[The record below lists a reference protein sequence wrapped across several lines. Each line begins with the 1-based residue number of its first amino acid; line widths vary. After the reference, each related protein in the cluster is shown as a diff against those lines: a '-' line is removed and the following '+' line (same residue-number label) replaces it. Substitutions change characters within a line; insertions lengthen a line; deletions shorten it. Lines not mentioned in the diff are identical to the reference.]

1 MIMNLLRALNCWV
14 LSIYIHHRK
23 HLKKIMLK
31 YLRHISRKP
40 ACKAKQKIG
49 IYNLHNG
56 WHDKHA
62 EGKINQQASVAHTR

>member
-1 MIMNLLRALNCWV
+1 
-14 LSIYIHHRK
+14 
-23 HLKKIMLK
+23 MLK

-62 EGKINQQASVAHTR
+62 EGKINQQASVAPTR

>member
-1 MIMNLLRALNCWV
+1 
-14 LSIYIHHRK
+14 
-23 HLKKIMLK
+23 MLK

-40 ACKAKQKIG
+40 VRKAKKKIV

-62 EGKINQQASVAHTR
+62 EGKINQRASVAPTVKKLGCVSKGVLQI